1 LDNAAEDSKSPSG
14 HPFSGYYFQYPSE
27 EKLEGLVSTI
37 SNSPPML
44 NWIFID
50 RKTLELKFGNRS
62 AAQGQIIGSWG
73 WTENEE
79 RLTLEEKDA
88 FVAVQE
94 DDESWGL
101 YYDRFGDWSG
111 LPTEGRILD
120 ISLQRSLVG

>member
-1 LDNAAEDSKSPSG
+1 
-14 HPFSGYYFQYPSE
+14 
-27 EKLEGLVSTI
+27 
-37 SNSPPML
+37 ML

-101 YYDRFGDWSG
+101 V
-111 LPTEGRILD
+111 L
-120 ISLQRSLVG
+120 